1 MTAVMRAAHVATGPR
16 VLRIG
21 VVRGGRIVEERVIK
35 SRATVTIGVSERAMF
50 LVDETRADMGEVF
63 PLFERAGD
71 GYRLNVARGMHGR
84 VALEGGVV
92 DLACSDAPR
101 SLTLTDDARGKV
113 VHGALTLLFQFVAP
127 PPAAPRPELPLSVK
141 GGFAARIDWNLTIV
155 AAFSFL
161 VHFGFVGA
169 MLSDWLDPVL
179 ADDISVT
186 GLVDGTKAVAPPY
199 VETAKAPSDVAP
211 VTQDPAPRTPERVAS
226 RRNVIET
233 PTRPPFDG
241 SERQATALAARAARI
256 EVELL
261 GAFTGGP
268 ALAATLRGS
277 DVPAPDLSDAA
288 RSASGVSQTGKEI
301 QTASGVVV
309 KPGAEARGLDRIAV
323 AHSASRGAAGGESAV
338 RGPTSEAHVGAPAMS
353 VPIGNAESVVAGLKS
368 KFRRCYDKGLLVNP
382 VMSGAVIISAK
393 VSPSG
398 EVLSADARD
407 NTGLDADVVA
417 CLQRAVRGAS
427 FAAPGGTG
435 STLNIPVK
443 LVQQSR

>member
-1 MTAVMRAAHVATGPR
+1 MTAVMRAAHVASGPR

-50 LVDETRADMGEVF
+50 LVDEAHADMEEVF
-63 PLFERAGD
+63 PLFERVGD

-92 DLACSDAPR
+92 DLACRDAPR

-113 VHGALTLLFQFVAP
+113 VHGALTLLFQFVAS

-179 ADDISVT
+179 ADDISIT

-211 VTQDPAPRTPERVAS
+211 SAQEPAPRTSERVAS
-226 RRNVIET
+226 RRNIET
-233 PTRPPFDG
+233 PTRAASG
-241 SERQATALAARAARI
+241 AKERQAAALSAAAARI

-268 ALAATLRGS
+268 AVAATLRES
-277 DVPAPDLSDAA
+277 EIPAPDLSDAA

-301 QTASGVVV
+301 QTASGAVVN
-309 KPGAEARGLDRIAV
+309 PGAEASGLDRIAV
-323 AHSASRGAAGGESAV
+323 AHVASRGTAGDEGHV
-338 RGPTSEAHVGAPAMS
+338 RGPTSEARVGAPAMS
-353 VPIGNAESVVAGLKS
+353 VPIGNAESVVAGLKA

-382 VMSGAVIISAK
+382 MMSGAVMISAK
-393 VSPSG
+393 VSANG
-398 EVLSADARD
+398 EVLAADARD
-407 NTGLDADVVA
+407 NTGLDADVVT